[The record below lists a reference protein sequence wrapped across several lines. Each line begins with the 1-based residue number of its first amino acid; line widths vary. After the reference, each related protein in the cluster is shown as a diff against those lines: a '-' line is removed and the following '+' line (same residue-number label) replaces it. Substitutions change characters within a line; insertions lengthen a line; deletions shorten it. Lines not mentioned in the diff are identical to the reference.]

1 MRGPA
6 RWFATEG
13 YHRLSQWLATPTE
26 PSVPGTY
33 AMGIGFL
40 FSLGLLFARTR
51 WAGFPLHPVGYAV
64 TSWWAMHL
72 FWLPLLIAWA
82 AKTLILRYTGLAG
95 YRRALPFFIGLIV
108 GEYVVGCAWQLVG
121 ILGGFQ
127 AYAFWV

>member
-13 YHRLSQWLATPTE
+13 YHRLNGWLATPTE
-26 PSVPGTY
+26 PSLPGAY
-33 AMGIGFL
+33 ATGIGFL
-40 FSLGLLFARTR
+40 FSVGLLIARVR

-64 TSWWAMHL
+64 TSWWALHL
-72 FWLPLLIAWA
+72 FWLPILIAWL
-82 AKTLILRYTGLAG
+82 AKSLVLRYTGLAG
-95 YRRALPFFIGLIV
+95 YRRSLPFFIGLIV
-108 GEYVVGCAWQLVG
+108 GEYAVGTAWQLIG